1 MDGGAGICAEQY
13 QNFISKKSSFL
24 LSIKEVLS
32 GWLSVLPCC
41 IQREADEITTLLIA
55 AFAVEPEALF
65 RVVRVFR
72 GEELDSRLRT
82 QDAGHLGAA

>member
-1 MDGGAGICAEQY
+1 MGEISLYRKSREEERKCLARLTHGYMDGGAGICAEQY

-41 IQREADEITTLLIA
+41 ITALSLTLIA
-55 AFAVEPEALF
+55 LASKP
-65 RVVRVFR
+65 
-72 GEELDSRLRT
+72 
-82 QDAGHLGAA
+82 